1 MDHLLGFGFD
11 KAYGRDDRD
20 ALSYPIPLRNVPQRF
35 RRYCVRLRSFIRRRG
50 VRTSAKCV
58 SYDSAMTNPPRA
70 SGGKGRGNSYFA
82 VSRSHRYSILF
93 ALPLLI
99 GYEALAALLAQPGK
113 GELRNGADAIL
124 RAAFSAVSPRYGTA
138 IFMAVIVLVGVGLV
152 IRDMRATKDSLRL
165 RVFVGMLFESAVLAG
180 LFGVVIG
187 LTTAKL
193 LGSLHSLAIMQG
205 PIAQTSWTTRL
216 MLSLGAGLYEEL
228 FFRVLLVTGLATGA
242 RVVLGLGPRGSGIIA
257 AIVGAFIFS
266 AFHYIGPYGD
276 PLQLQSFVF
285 RMLSGLAFS
294 ALYLT
299 RGFGI
304 TAWTHALY
312 DAFLLLT

>member
-1 MDHLLGFGFD
+1 MATEH
-11 KAYGRDDRD
+11 
-20 ALSYPIPLRNVPQRF
+20 S
-35 RRYCVRLRSFIRRRG
+35 
-50 VRTSAKCV
+50 
-58 SYDSAMTNPPRA
+58 
-70 SGGKGRGNSYFA
+70 SGGSSNGGGNRGDGNRGSDRGGSYYA
-82 VSRSHRYSILF
+82 ASRSHRYSILF

-113 GELRNGADAIL
+113 PELRNGADAIL
-124 RAAFSAVSPRYGTA
+124 RGLFTLVAGQYGSTVF
-138 IFMAVIVLVGVGLV
+138 IGVVVLVGIALV
-152 IRDMRATKDSLRL
+152 IRDLRKS
-165 RVFVGMLFESAVLAG
+165 RDRIRPGVFVGMLVEAAVLAG

-193 LGSLHSLAIMQG
+193 LGSLHALSLG
-205 PIAQTSWTTRL
+205 PIAQTSWPTRL

-228 FFRVLLVTGLATGA
+228 FFRVLLVGGLAAGA
-242 RVVLGLGPRGSGIIA
+242 RIVLGFGRRGAGVFA
-257 AIVGAFIFS
+257 AVVGAFVFS

-276 PLQLQSFVF
+276 QLQLQSFVF

-294 ALYLT
+294 ALYLL

-312 DAFLLLT
+312 DAFLLLA